1 MLEEISEGK
10 TIGILLQVNFNLS
23 HHFYRLKL
31 SDVATSSWATLDQ
44 VSLGICMLIENLMV
58 HCILK

>member
-1 MLEEISEGK
+1 MLEEISECK

-44 VSLGICMLIENLMV
+44 VSLGICMLIENL
-58 HCILK
+58 